1 MLVSFKQNCKY
12 TNSVLLFVMEE
23 VIFIFFV
30 TSIFPLKKKK
40 MQSLSLLI
48 QFMLTHCLL
57 NFFLPQTP
65 ICLTSNILEW
75 ENRQFNQFN
84 FLMMVYPKG

>member
-57 NFFLPQTP
+57 NSFF
-65 ICLTSNILEW
+65 TSNSHLLNLKHFRMGKQTI
-75 ENRQFNQFN
+75 QSI
-84 FLMMVYPKG
+84 